1 MELFAQLR
9 NQCSDEIT
17 ARILGGIRQG
27 GTTFECI
34 WHPVILSW
42 VQKKALA
49 MAISEA
55 LQKRLRTTKEWDE
68 CLS

>member
-27 GTTFECI
+27 GTTFEGI
-34 WHPVILSW
+34 WHPVFLSCAE
-42 VQKKALA
+42 KSPP
-49 MAISEA
+49 IGYI
-55 LQKRLRTTKEWDE
+55 
-68 CLS
+68 